1 MNKQRYIAPITEVIH
16 CGNFCETLPVYWS
29 QEGPGDVGA
38 KEMDFDDDNWFSDG
52 VKDYTEIWQSE
63 SEKWQ

>member
-1 MNKQRYIAPITEVIH
+1 MKKQYFPPQIEVVSNTEL
-16 CGNFCETLPVYWS
+16 CETLPVYWS
-29 QEGPGDVGA
+29 QAGPGDVGA

-52 VKDYTEIWQSE
+52 VKDYTEIWESE

>member
-29 QEGPGDVGA
+29 QAGPGDVGA
-38 KEMDFDDDNWFSDG
+38 KEMELNDFFD
-52 VKDYTEIWQSE
+52 KDFLPSE
-63 SEKWQ
+63 FNDVWDE